1 MQLYRSVKTSY
12 YVKYIYFTRYD
23 PSTGV
28 FTVPSGGEGYY
39 YISTHFVVWGFKY
52 AFIDVQVNGVAVCT
66 AYENNQDDYNGNAGC
81 SATVPYLSEGIVVS
95 RKTFVASITIL

>member
-1 MQLYRSVKTSY
+1 M
-12 YVKYIYFTRYD
+12 
-23 PSTGV
+23 P
-28 FTVPSGGEGYY
+28 PGGEGYY

-81 SATVPYLSEGIVVS
+81 SAAVPYLSQGMFFLAKHLLHPFLTYYEGIPFNS
-95 RKTFVASITIL
+95 LIFGH